1 MQTRPAAASQAQLR
15 QSITNS
21 MIDKAKA
28 DLIRDLLQKF
38 NVLEAAGAGKV
49 GHPDND
55 RRNQLLDE
63 LQDAAG
69 LAGKM
74 VMERDILRKAELAL
88 KQVAS

>member
-1 MQTRPAAASQAQLR
+1 
-15 QSITNS
+15 
-21 MIDKAKA
+21 MIDKAKT

-38 NVLEAAGAGKV
+38 NALETAGAGEA

-55 RRNQLLDE
+55 RRNELLDE

-69 LAGKM
+69 LAGRM

-88 KQVAS
+88 KSAE

>member
-1 MQTRPAAASQAQLR
+1 
-15 QSITNS
+15 

-28 DLIRDLLQKF
+28 ELIRDLLQKF
-38 NVLEAAGAGKV
+38 NALQSAGAGKV

-55 RRNQLLDE
+55 RRNELLDE

-74 VMERDILRKAELAL
+74 VMERDILQKAELAL
-88 KQVAS
+88 KKAEG